1 MLNPFIDLLA
11 NILKLYMYIVIA
23 WAVLATL
30 ISFKVV
36 NAYQPIIQKVMYTLN
51 KLCEPVCA
59 RIRKYL
65 PDLGSIDIAP
75 ILLILLI
82 NFGIQALYTYFYSY
96 GIR

>member
-11 NILKLYMYIVIA
+11 NILRLYLYVVIA

-36 NAYQPIIQKVMYTLN
+36 NAYQPIVQKIMYALDR
-51 KLCEPVCA
+51 LCEPVLK

-65 PDLGSIDIAP
+65 PDLGGIDISP
-75 ILLILLI
+75 IILILLL
-82 NFGIQALYTYFYSY
+82 NFAIQALYTYFY
-96 GIR
+96 G